1 MTEQEIKNHK
11 AKALRKVQ
19 SAIEILNDADL
30 ERSNAEVIEV
40 KRLVLRSH
48 ANFGLC
54 LILILK
60 PKYHEYNI

>member
-30 ERSNAEVIEV
+30 ELSNAEVIEV
-40 KRLVLRSH
+40 KRLVLAFSNL
-48 ANFGLC
+48 ANLAFV
-54 LILILK
+54 
-60 PKYHEYNI
+60 